1 MTVGYVSTCN
11 IPKDLRLIGSKLH
24 LNYWKK
30 KIRRNVKEKK
40 MILNNHH
47 PSRLSVRNLVFLD
60 PNAIVL
66 LSLMVVF
73 E

>member
-1 MTVGYVSTCN
+1 LTVGYVSTCN
-11 IPKDLRLIGSKLH
+11 IPKDLRLIESKLH

-66 LSLMVVF
+66 LSLMVV
-73 E
+73 